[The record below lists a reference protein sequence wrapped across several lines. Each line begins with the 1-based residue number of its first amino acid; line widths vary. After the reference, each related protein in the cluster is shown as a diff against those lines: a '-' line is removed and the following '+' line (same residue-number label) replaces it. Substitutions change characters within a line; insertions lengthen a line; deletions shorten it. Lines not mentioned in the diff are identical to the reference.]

1 MLRIST
7 WISFTSF
14 VASTTWQQTCKAS
27 LRKPPRNH
35 EGSILCGKH
44 SNQDAETVT
53 QTTRHCKFPS
63 PRRKLVQTGTPFSP
77 RLSPPRVPQVTNRN
91 IWLCEKQVRECEP
104 VIARNR
110 GNSIPVLVW
119 QRDFIPRLRPTWL
132 TWSYLFQSVTYQ
144 KETSWNELLFVV
156 SLITVRIFVHRN
168 QNYLD
173 PAQRPDSCN

>member
-14 VASTTWQQTCKAS
+14 VASTTWQQTWKAS

-44 SNQDAETVT
+44 SNQEAEIVT

-77 RLSPPRVPQVTNRN
+77 PSPFRLPGFVRSQIEIFGCVRN
-91 IWLCEKQVRECEP
+91 KLGS
-104 VIARNR
+104 VIARTR